1 MLLAISPNRAS
12 YLCNETGAFFIRTK
26 SIHPINTID
35 MEKKLFLQA
44 LVEVKS
50 ELLICRVKLSLPVVK
65 NKEYSTP
72 YLRRRIH
79 LHGPHE

>member
-1 MLLAISPNRAS
+1 
-12 YLCNETGAFFIRTK
+12 
-26 SIHPINTID
+26 

-50 ELLICRVKLSLPVVK
+50 ELLISRVKLSLPVVK
-65 NKEYSTP
+65 SKVYSTP

-79 LHGPHE
+79 LHGPHD

>member
-1 MLLAISPNRAS
+1 
-12 YLCNETGAFFIRTK
+12 
-26 SIHPINTID
+26 

-72 YLRRRIH
+72 YLRRRMH

>member
-1 MLLAISPNRAS
+1 
-12 YLCNETGAFFIRTK
+12 
-26 SIHPINTID
+26 

-50 ELLICRVKLSLPVVK
+50 ELLICKVKLSLPAVK
-65 NKEYSTP
+65 DKAYSTP